1 MNRIKALSRYQKA
14 VLLFILAMVAVFTVL
29 YPLTCSRVGFL
40 YHDAI
45 LLPDQQNGGTVYA
58 GEIQGEDARFTV
70 SADKTVTFQYGSQTY
85 GPYTA
90 REDPAAIPQD
100 HAMNGSMTGVVLSCG
115 EEVLF
120 RGGVLEQGDYLLLE
134 LYLVSPEE
142 EAHQLATRQLRVY
155 ADGVPLEQGDQVYSE
170 WIPYPESVCQGQ
182 AWVSLVGLDCGPE
195 LAWKEEGYQARVH
208 MPFLYKLPEEPV
220 KELTYELLDLEGG
233 GSRTGCLTLTPAAAQ
248 AAQSDSRTFAEG
260 TVTALV
266 SEDGRQLSVYAHQE
280 ETEDG
285 LLLTGATL
293 FHHQVTFIGAS
304 GKRYPDA
311 GEGFRSYT
319 SGHVNVQL
327 AAAPDWVEEPIVAVE
342 IGAIQLVYE
351 HDTWWDG
358 LGGGMVRAQDTATY
372 EGLNWVISLD

>member
-1 MNRIKALSRYQKA
+1 MTEQTYRDLFDRAGPSPALIEDTLAAEERPAGRRVPARRLAAA
-14 VLLFILAMVAVFTVL
+14 VLCLAVVLGAVNYQALAAGVQWMVRYF
-29 YPLTCSRVGFL
+29 
-40 YHDAI
+40 
-45 LLPDQQNGGTVYA
+45 
-58 GEIQGEDARFTV
+58 
-70 SADKTVTFQYGSQTY
+70 
-85 GPYTA
+85 
-90 REDPAAIPQD
+90 
-100 HAMNGSMTGVVLSCG
+100 TGVGASAAPVMVV
-115 EEVLF
+115 EEADQWTEGNWLCQLD
-120 RGGVLEQGDYLLLE
+120 GVSQGDYLLLE
-134 LYLVSPEE
+134 LYLVSPEV

-266 SEDGRQLSVYAHQE
+266 SKDGRQLSVYAHQE

-285 LLLTGATL
+285 LLLTGASL

-304 GKRYPDA
+304 GTRYPDA
-311 GEGFRSYT
+311 GEGFRSFT

-327 AAAPDWVEEPIVAVE
+327 AAAPDWVEEPIAAVE

-351 HDTWWDG
+351 YDTSWDG
-358 LGGGMVRAQDTATY
+358 LGGGMVRTQDTATY
-372 EGLNWVISLD
+372 GDLEWVISFT

>member
-1 MNRIKALSRYQKA
+1 MTEQTYRNLFDKAGPSRALVEDTLAAAEEKNARRRFPARRLAAA
-14 VLLFILAMVAVFTVL
+14 VLCLAVVLGVAN
-29 YPLTCSRVGFL
+29 YPAL
-40 YHDAI
+40 A
-45 LLPDQQNGGTVYA
+45 A
-58 GEIQGEDARFTV
+58 GVRWVVRYF
-70 SADKTVTFQYGSQTY
+70 
-85 GPYTA
+85 
-90 REDPAAIPQD
+90 
-100 HAMNGSMTGVVLSCG
+100 TGVGASPSPVMVVEQADQWTEGDWLCQ
-115 EEVLF
+115 LD
-120 RGGVLEQGDYLLLE
+120 GVSQGDYLLLE

-155 ADGVPLEQGDQVYSE
+155 AGGVPLEQGDQVYSE
-170 WIPYPESVCQGQ
+170 WLPYKESVCQGQ
-182 AWVSLVGLDCGPE
+182 PWVPLSDLDWGPE

-220 KELTYELLDLEGG
+220 EALTYELLDLEGG
-233 GSRTGCLTLTPAAAQ
+233 GSHTGSLTLTPVETQ
-248 AAQSDSRTFAEG
+248 AARSDSRTFAEG

-285 LLLTGATL
+285 LLLTGASL

-304 GKRYPDA
+304 GTRYPDA

-327 AAAPDWVEEPIVAVE
+327 AAAPGWVEEPIVAVE

-351 HDTWWDG
+351 SDAWWGG
-358 LGGGMVRAQDTATY
+358 LGGRMVRSQDTTTY
-372 EGLNWVISLD
+372 RDLNWTISLT

>member
-1 MNRIKALSRYQKA
+1 MTEQTYRELFDRAGPSPALVEDTLTAAEQQPARQRVPARRLAAA
-14 VLLFILAMVAVFTVL
+14 VLCLAVVLGAVNYQALAAGVQWMVRYF
-29 YPLTCSRVGFL
+29 
-40 YHDAI
+40 
-45 LLPDQQNGGTVYA
+45 
-58 GEIQGEDARFTV
+58 
-70 SADKTVTFQYGSQTY
+70 
-85 GPYTA
+85 
-90 REDPAAIPQD
+90 
-100 HAMNGSMTGVVLSCG
+100 TGVGASAAPVMVV
-115 EEVLF
+115 EEADQWTEGNWLCQLD
-120 RGGVLEQGDYLLLE
+120 GVSQGDYLLLE
-134 LYLVSPEE
+134 LYLVSPEV

-220 KELTYELLDLEGG
+220 KELTYVLRDLEGG
-233 GSRTGCLTLTPAAAQ
+233 GGRTGCLTLTPAAAQ

-266 SEDGRQLSVYAHQE
+266 SKDGRQLSVYAHQE

-285 LLLTGATL
+285 LLLTGASL

-304 GKRYPDA
+304 GTRYPDA
-311 GEGFRSYT
+311 GEGFRSFT

-327 AAAPDWVEEPIVAVE
+327 AAAPDWVEEPIAAVE
-342 IGAIQLVYE
+342 IGAIQLVYA

-358 LGGGMVRAQDTATY
+358 PGGGMVRTQDTVTC
-372 EGLNWVISLD
+372 GDLNWVISLD

>member
-1 MNRIKALSRYQKA
+1 MTEQTYRELFDRAGPSPALVEDTLTAAEQQPARQRVPARRLAAA
-14 VLLFILAMVAVFTVL
+14 VLCLAVVLGAVNYQALAAGVQWMVRYF
-29 YPLTCSRVGFL
+29 
-40 YHDAI
+40 
-45 LLPDQQNGGTVYA
+45 
-58 GEIQGEDARFTV
+58 
-70 SADKTVTFQYGSQTY
+70 
-85 GPYTA
+85 
-90 REDPAAIPQD
+90 
-100 HAMNGSMTGVVLSCG
+100 TGVGASAAPVMVV
-115 EEVLF
+115 EEADQWTEGNWLCQLD
-120 RGGVLEQGDYLLLE
+120 GVSQGDYLLLE
-134 LYLVSPEE
+134 LYLVSPEV

-170 WIPYPESVCQGQ
+170 WIPYPESVCQGR

-266 SEDGRQLSVYAHQE
+266 SKDGRQLSVYAHQE

-285 LLLTGATL
+285 LLLTGASL

-304 GKRYPDA
+304 GTRYPDA
-311 GEGFRSYT
+311 GEGFRSFT

-327 AAAPDWVEEPIVAVE
+327 AAAPDWVEEPIAAVE

-358 LGGGMVRAQDTATY
+358 PGGGMVRTQDTVTC
-372 EGLNWVISLD
+372 GDLNWVISLD